1 MEVHH
6 HSHHPKKWKEYITEF
21 LMLFLAVTLGF
32 LAENLR
38 EVYVEKERSHEL
50 ILQLQSDIRNNI
62 KLIDSVVL
70 RDKSMLTEFDTAV
83 VYLMANKQISLD
95 SLYQNLPPSVFRFLS
110 KNDTYDQMKSSASLR
125 YIKDSVLLDKI
136 LQYASDCEAAEA
148 RSSSMET
155 EFVLGEYSK
164 ELYKWMP
171 QSVAME
177 KIIND
182 RSGNNTVVNREN
194 TSQLLVDS
202 AQVVFLK
209 SAQKPKQII
218 YCSEAF
224 SEQIKSEV
232 LPKINR
238 RIGLLINTVRFMGV
252 AKQSGLALLEYIE
265 QKEQKH

>member
-1 MEVHH
+1 
-6 HSHHPKKWKEYITEF
+6 
-21 LMLFLAVTLGF
+21 
-32 LAENLR
+32 
-38 EVYVEKERSHEL
+38 
-50 ILQLQSDIRNNI
+50 
-62 KLIDSVVL
+62 
-70 RDKSMLTEFDTAV
+70 
-83 VYLMANKQISLD
+83 
-95 SLYQNLPPSVFRFLS
+95 
-110 KNDTYDQMKSSASLR
+110 
-125 YIKDSVLLDKI
+125 
-136 LQYASDCEAAEA
+136 
-148 RSSSMET
+148 MET

-252 AKQSGLALLEYIE
+252 AKQSGLSLLEYIE
-265 QKEQKH
+265 QKEEKH

>member
-50 ILQLQSDIRNNI
+50 ISSFIRDVELN
-62 KLIDSVVL
+62 VVL
-70 RDKSMLTEFDTAV
+70 MDSLIQSNKKSLLKSDSIALYIVKIKKDIDLNV
-83 VYLMANKQISLD
+83 VYEIPAVS
-95 SLYQNLPPSVFRFLS
+95 YRYLS
-110 KNDTYDQMKSSASLR
+110 NNDTYDQMKSSASLR

-177 KIIND
+177 KIIIE
-182 RSGNNTVVNREN
+182 RSGINTVVNREN

-218 YCSEAF
+218 YCSAAK
-224 SEQIKSEV
+224 SDDIKSDV

-265 QKEQKH
+265 QKEEKN